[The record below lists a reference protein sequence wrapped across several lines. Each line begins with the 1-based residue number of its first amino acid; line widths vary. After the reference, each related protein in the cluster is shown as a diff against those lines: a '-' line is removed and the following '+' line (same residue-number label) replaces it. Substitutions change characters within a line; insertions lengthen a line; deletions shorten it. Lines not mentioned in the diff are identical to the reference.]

1 MVQPLSLLCNSREY
15 LFRPVWVAAAIGLS
29 FLDLCLK
36 CLKCFLK
43 FFSFFVFLASGLL
56 IIYVV
61 NNQHNDIMMMII
73 IRDCCQGVRHPCLS
87 WSWRLSSSRSLC
99 SRSRSSSSSLLWGL
113 SRILFSS
120 CFSLF
125 LSILIYVEKSVSS
138 KLPRAPV
145 LKGSP
150 ALKCSFDNFPE
161 YFFLP
166 VSAAVD
172 PWLTEKREDRKK
184 YYGWPKI
191 IF

>member
-1 MVQPLSLLCNSREY
+1 MGQCQMSNLICSVNLCSINIQNTDW
-15 LFRPVWVAAAIGLS
+15 F
-29 FLDLCLK
+29 LCL
-36 CLKCFLK
+36 
-43 FFSFFVFLASGLL
+43 FV
-56 IIYVV
+56 
-61 NNQHNDIMMMII
+61 
-73 IRDCCQGVRHPCLS
+73 C
-87 WSWRLSSSRSLC
+87 SRSLC